1 MISSEKYFGKA
12 LEWILHTFA
21 LEGTDLEKLE
31 SDTLGKSKTILR
43 PDSNSILQIDLG
55 SNNNSHKWLALILL
69 LDSLEPLS
77 EEMESIRI
85 SYIINQHNEI
95 CFAKELKS
103 NLFENILTSDVN
115 KVQFNSL
122 IRFSLNWNLLDVVFA
137 TLSHHVIVVEV
148 LLANLIY

>member
-21 LEGTDLEKLE
+21 LEGTDLEELE

-77 EEMESIRI
+77 EEMESVRI

>member
-1 MISSEKYFGKA
+1 LISSEKYFGKA

>member
-1 MISSEKYFGKA
+1 LISSEENFGKA

-21 LEGTDLEKLE
+21 LEGTDFKEFE
-31 SDTLGKSKTILR
+31 SDTLGKGETILR